1 MVKRNKFASRDDD
14 GKKRGAIE
22 VKIDDMQLLKSAHS
36 HDKLR
41 IASLKRKLD
50 RVTRKKY
57 EMRGQN
63 FSDDED
69 VLGSNEDLSCV
80 TEAPCHSVRNALKK
94 PRKQSRF
101 KDQE

>member
-1 MVKRNKFASRDDD
+1 MIKRKKFVSRDDA
-14 GKKRGAIE
+14 GKKRSASE
-22 VKIDDMQLLKSAHS
+22 VKIDDMHLLKSAHS

-50 RVTRKKY
+50 RATRKKY

-69 VLGSNEDLSCV
+69 VLGSDEGPSCV
-80 TEAPCHSVRNALKK
+80 TEASGHSVRNTLKK
-94 PRKQSRF
+94 PKKQTRF